1 MNTLTLTDSLGSTKA
16 SVAEPILISG
26 DVGRGLEF
34 QHYLDEQ
41 MRDPEFRFWW
51 YFHTP
56 EFWLRSK
63 LASLL
68 FWLARMVHG
77 GALWVIGVSLVDVED
92 ET

>member
-1 MNTLTLTDSLGSTKA
+1 MNAASLTDSLGSTKA
-16 SVAEPILISG
+16 SAAEPIVISG

-34 QHYLDEQ
+34 QDYLDKQ

-56 EFWLRSK
+56 RFWLQSK

-68 FWLARMVHG
+68 FWLAHTAHA
-77 GALWVIGVSLVDVED
+77 GALWVIGVSSVDVE
-92 ET
+92 EEA